1 MTPLAASLA
10 TASMPLA
17 VDVSAVA
24 DSPVN
29 LWAILLGVLLL
40 LANGA
45 FVAAEISLLA
55 ARRTRIE
62 EAAEAGDARAGRALK
77 ALTELSVTFSGAQLG
92 ITMCSLALG
101 AVAEPAVAALLV
113 RWLGVT
119 ALPSGL
125 IPAVAL
131 VITLSI
137 VVFLHMVIGEMAP
150 KNLALAR
157 AEAVALRLARPFGWF
172 VTALRPLI
180 LLLNGLANAL
190 VRAVKVRPVDEHK
203 LVHTP
208 DELSLA
214 LAESRQL
221 GTISQQDARVMDAAL
236 GLAQI
241 DAEAAMT
248 PRVDLAA
255 LPDTATLPEVLTLA
269 AETGHTRIP
278 VYHDDI
284 DHVVG
289 LVHVKD
295 VLIRE
300 DAELVALTV
309 ADLLRPIPAVPE
321 SRDLEQLLRDMLDER
336 SHAVLVVDEFGGT
349 AGMLTLEDVI
359 EELVGEIADEF
370 DAEQHARRHD
380 ERLWVVPGTMR
391 RDELERL
398 TGLELGGDAET
409 ISGAVVEQLGRLLV
423 RGDRLRTDDGWQ
435 LTVLSLEG
443 RRAGEIEVRAPEQ
456 VAGAAAHDG
465 AAHDEAGHAE
475 AGHADGGS
483 GGAGN

>member
-1 MTPLAASLA
+1 MSPQLLAAV
-10 TASMPLA
+10 PLA
-17 VDVSAVA
+17 VDVAEAA
-24 DSPVN
+24 DNPVN
-29 LWAILLGVLLL
+29 PWAIVLGVVLLL
-40 LANGA
+40 LNGG

-62 EAAEAGDARAGRALK
+62 EAAEQGDPRAGRALR

-101 AVAEPAVAALLV
+101 AVAEPAVAAILV
-113 RWLGVT
+113 RWLDLTPLPTGVV
-119 ALPSGL
+119 
-125 IPAVAL
+125 PAVAL

-157 AEAVALRLARPFGWF
+157 AEQVALRLARPFGWF
-172 VTALRPLI
+172 VAALRPLI
-180 LLLNGLANAL
+180 LVLNGLANLL
-190 VRAVKVRPVDEHK
+190 VRLVRVEPVDEHK

-208 DELSLA
+208 SELSLA

-221 GTISQQDARVMDAAL
+221 GTITHQDARVLDAAL
-236 GLAQI
+236 GLAEI

-255 LPDTATLPEVLTLA
+255 LPDSASLQDVLALA
-269 AETGHTRIP
+269 DETGHTRIP
-278 VYHDDI
+278 VFHEDI

-300 DAELVALTV
+300 ESEWGALTV
-309 ADLLRPIPAVPE
+309 AELLRPIPAVPE

-370 DAEQHARRHD
+370 DEESHAR
-380 ERLWVVPGTMR
+380 EEGETCWVVPGTMR

-398 TGLELGGDAET
+398 SGLDLGGDAET
-409 ISGAVVEQLGRLLV
+409 VSGAIVEHLGRLLV
-423 RGDRLRTDDGWQ
+423 VGDRLVTEDGWQ
-435 LTVLSLEG
+435 LTVLSIEG
-443 RRAGEIEVRAPEQ
+443 RRAGEIEVRAPS
-456 VAGAAAHDG
+456 GR
-465 AAHDEAGHAE
+465 
-475 AGHADGGS
+475 S
-483 GGAGN
+483 GGPE

>member
-1 MTPLAASLA
+1 MSPPTGLLAAASLPLDGL
-10 TASMPLA
+10 MPLA
-17 VDVSAVA
+17 VDVSAAA

-29 LWAILLGVLLL
+29 VGAIVLGIVLLVL
-40 LANGA
+40 NGA

-62 EAAEAGDARAGRALK
+62 EAAEAGDPRGVRALK
-77 ALTELSVTFSGAQLG
+77 ALRELSVTFSGAQLG

-101 AVAEPAVAALLV
+101 AVAEPAVATLLV

-119 ALPSGL
+119 ALPTGL
-125 IPAVAL
+125 VPVVAL
-131 VITLSI
+131 VITLSL
-137 VVFLHMVIGEMAP
+137 VVFLHMVVGDLAP

-157 AEAVALRLARPFGWF
+157 AEWVALRLARPFGWY
-172 VTALRPLI
+172 VTAFRPLI
-180 LLLNGLANAL
+180 LALNHLANWL
-190 VRAVKVRPVDEHK
+190 VRLLGVEPVDEHK

-208 DELSLA
+208 DELALA

-221 GTISQQDARVMDAAL
+221 GTITQQDARVLDAAL
-236 GLAQI
+236 GLARI

-248 PRVDLAA
+248 PRVDLDA
-255 LPDTATLPEVLTLA
+255 LPETATLTEVLTLA

-278 VYHDDI
+278 VYRGDI
-284 DHVVG
+284 DQVVG

-309 ADLLRPIPAVPE
+309 ADLVRPIPAVPE

-349 AGMLTLEDVI
+349 AGLLTLEDVI

-370 DAEQHARRHD
+370 DAESHARRHD
-380 ERLWVVPGTMR
+380 ERRWVVPGTMR

-398 TGLELGGDAET
+398 TGLELTGDAET
-409 ISGAVVEQLGRLLV
+409 VSGAVVAQLGRLLV
-423 RGDRLRTDDGWQ
+423 VGDELATEDGWL
-435 LTVLSLEG
+435 LTIRSLEG
-443 RRAGEIEVRAPEQ
+443 RRAGEIEVHAPDRADQ
-456 VAGAAAHDG
+456 AAPVGVGPGHDD
-465 AAHDEAGHAE
+465 AAER
-475 AGHADGGS
+475 
-483 GGAGN
+483 GAGRG

>member
-1 MTPLAASLA
+1 MSPIAMLAVG
-10 TASMPLA
+10 PLA
-17 VDVSAVA
+17 VDVTAAA
-24 DSPVN
+24 DGPVN
-29 LWAILLGVLLL
+29 LLAILLGVVLL

-62 EAAEAGDARAGRALK
+62 EAAEAGDPRAERALK
-77 ALTELSVTFSGAQLG
+77 ALRELSVTFSGAQLG
-92 ITMCSLALG
+92 ITMCSLGLG

-119 ALPSGL
+119 ALPTGL
-125 IPAVAL
+125 VPAVAL

-137 VVFLHMVIGEMAP
+137 VVFLHMVVGEMAP

-157 AEAVALRLARPFGWF
+157 AEEVALRLARPFGWF
-172 VTALRPLI
+172 VAALRPLI
-180 LLLNGLANAL
+180 LLLNGMANLL
-190 VRAVKVRPVDEHK
+190 VRLVRVDPVDEHK

-221 GTISQQDARVMDAAL
+221 GTISHQDASVLDAAL
-236 GLAQI
+236 GLASI

-255 LPDTATLPEVLTLA
+255 LPDSASLHEVLALA
-269 AETGHTRIP
+269 SQTGHTRIP

-300 DAELVALTV
+300 DPELAALTV

-370 DAEQHARRHD
+370 DAEQHARVED
-380 ERLWVVPGTMR
+380 ERRWVVPGTMR

-398 TGLELGGDAET
+398 TGLDLGGDAET
-409 ISGAVVEQLGRLLV
+409 VSGAIVEQLGRLLEA
-423 RGDRLRTDDGWQ
+423 GDRVVTDDGWE
-435 LTVLSLEG
+435 LTVLDLEG
-443 RRAGEIEVRAPEQ
+443 RRAGEVEVRGPELA
-456 VAGAAAHDG
+456 VGPDHGDG
-465 AAHDEAGHAE
+465 D
-475 AGHADGGS
+475 ADH
-483 GGAGN
+483 

>member
-1 MTPLAASLA
+1 MSELLAAL
-10 TASMPLA
+10 PLA
-17 VDVSAVA
+17 VDVSAAA
-24 DSPVN
+24 DTPVN
-29 LWAILLGVLLL
+29 PWAILLGLVLL

-62 EAAEAGDARAGRALK
+62 EAAEAGDPRAGRALE

-119 ALPSGL
+119 ALPTGL
-125 IPAVAL
+125 VPAVAL
-131 VITLSI
+131 AITLSI
-137 VVFLHMVIGEMAP
+137 VVFLHMVVGEMAP

-157 AEAVALRLARPFGWF
+157 AEEVALRLARPFGWF

-190 VRAVKVRPVDEHK
+190 VRLVRVQPVDEHK
-203 LVHTP
+203 LVHTAE
-208 DELSLA
+208 ELALA
-214 LAESRQL
+214 LAESQQL
-221 GTISQQDARVMDAAL
+221 GTITVQDAQVLDAAL
-236 GLAQI
+236 GLARI

-255 LPDTATLPEVLTLA
+255 LPDTATLPEVLELA
-269 AETGHTRIP
+269 SETGHTRIP

-349 AGMLTLEDVI
+349 AGMLTLEDVV

-370 DAEQHARRHD
+370 DAEQHARAED
-380 ERLWVVPGTMR
+380 ERSWVVPGTMR
-391 RDELERL
+391 RDELGRL
-398 TGLELGGDAET
+398 TGLELDGEAET
-409 ISGAVVEQLGRLLV
+409 VSGAVVEQLGRLLEP
-423 RGDRLRTDDGWQ
+423 GDRFTTVDGWE
-435 LTVLSLEG
+435 LTVLTLEG
-443 RRAGEIEVRAPEQ
+443 RRAGEIEVRAPEE
-456 VAGAAAHDG
+456 VGADG
-465 AAHDEAGHAE
+465 DEAGGADD
-475 AGHADGGS
+475 GH
-483 GGAGN
+483 

>member
-1 MTPLAASLA
+1 MTDLVSTVTRLAPTTSV
-10 TASMPLA
+10 LA
-17 VDVSAVA
+17 VSADA
-24 DSPVN
+24 AHGRFS
-29 LWAILLGVLLL
+29 LTALLLGVALL

-45 FVAAEISLLA
+45 FVAIEISLLA

-62 EAAEAGDARAGRALK
+62 EAAEAGDPRAARALE

-92 ITMCSLALG
+92 ITMCSLGLG
-101 AVAEPAVAALLV
+101 AVAEPAVAALFAD
-113 RWLGVT
+113 WLGITGLPAGVVPVVAIGL
-119 ALPSGL
+119 AL
-125 IPAVAL
+125 AL
-131 VITLSI
+131 

-180 LLLNGLANAL
+180 LLLNGAANAL
-190 VRAVKVRPVDEHK
+190 VRLVRVQPVDEHK

-208 DELSLA
+208 EELTLA

-221 GTISQQDARVMDAAL
+221 GTIAAQDARVIDAAL
-236 GLAQI
+236 SLADI
-241 DAEAAMT
+241 DAEGAMT

-255 LPDTATLPEVLTLA
+255 LPDTATLREVLALA

-278 VYHDDI
+278 VYHEDI
-284 DHVVG
+284 DHIVG
-289 LVHVKD
+289 LLHVKD
-295 VLIRE
+295 VLIRD
-300 DAELVALTV
+300 DAELQALSV

-321 SRDLEQLLRDMLDER
+321 SRDLEQLLRDMLDDR

-349 AGMLTLEDVI
+349 AGLLTLEDVL

-370 DAEQHARRHD
+370 DAEQHARRAE
-380 ERLWVVPGTMR
+380 ERVWVVPGTMR

-398 TGLELGGDAET
+398 SGLELGGDAET
-409 ISGAVVEQLGRLLV
+409 VSGAIVEMLGRLLE
-423 RGDRLRTDDGWQ
+423 RGDRMRTEEGWL

-443 RRAGEIEVRAPEQ
+443 RRAGEVEVRAPEET
-456 VAGAAAHDG
+456 GRR
-465 AAHDEAGHAE
+465 
-475 AGHADGGS
+475 S
-483 GGAGN
+483 

>member
-1 MTPLAASLA
+1 MSGLLLAA
-10 TASMPLA
+10 TPLA
-17 VDVSAVA
+17 VDVSSAASAPFDWTAVLIG
-24 DSPVN
+24 V
-29 LWAILLGVLLL
+29 VLLI
-40 LANGA
+40 ANGG

-62 EAAEAGDARAGRALK
+62 EAAEAGHPSGERALK

-92 ITMCSLALG
+92 ITMCSLGLG
-101 AVAEPAVAALLV
+101 AIAEPAVAAAFA
-113 RWLGVT
+113 RWLSGTSLPEGSIAIVAFVL
-119 ALPSGL
+119 ALSL
-125 IPAVAL
+125 
-131 VITLSI
+131 

-150 KNLALAR
+150 KNLALAK
-157 AEAVALRLARPFGWF
+157 AEVVALKLARVFSWYVAAF
-172 VTALRPLI
+172 RPLI
-180 LLLNGLANAL
+180 LLLNGAANLL
-190 VRAVKVRPVDEHK
+190 VRAVRVEPVDEHN

-208 DELSLA
+208 RELSLA

-221 GTISQQDARVMDAAL
+221 GTISLQDARVLDAAL

-248 PRVDLAA
+248 PRVDLSA
-255 LPDTATLPEVLTLA
+255 LPDTATLDEVLALA

-278 VYHDDI
+278 VFHRDI

-295 VLIRE
+295 ALIRE
-300 DAELVALTV
+300 DAELASLTV
-309 ADLLRPIPAVPE
+309 AELLRPIPAVPE

-370 DAEQHARRHD
+370 DEEQHAREEDATR
-380 ERLWVVPGTMR
+380 WVVPGTMR

-398 TGLELGGDAET
+398 SSLDLGGDAET
-409 ISGAVVEQLGRLLV
+409 VSGAMVEHLGRLLFE
-423 RGDRLRTDDGWQ
+423 GDRLVTDDGWQ
-435 LTVLSLEG
+435 LTVLNLEG
-443 RRAGEIEVRAPEQ
+443 RRAGEVEVRAPEDFRPP
-456 VAGAAAHDG
+456 AREDREDG
-465 AAHDEAGHAE
+465 R
-475 AGHADGGS
+475 S
-483 GGAGN
+483 TGAGNGNGDPDH